1 MNHKPIVSR
10 FRYPRLVPAKTPK
23 ADVIS
28 KDLVRRGFR
37 CVSPTVIYSFMQVAG
52 LTNDH
57 LIGCFRF
64 QECIAAAEGKEENG
78 IKDRTEETN
87 PDNVMESELS
97 IAIEE
102 MNFSSE

>member
-1 MNHKPIVSR
+1 
-10 FRYPRLVPAKTPK
+10 
-23 ADVIS
+23 
-28 KDLVRRGFR
+28 
-37 CVSPTVIYSFMQVAG
+37 MQVAG

-78 IKDRTEETN
+78 IKDKTEETN

-102 MNFSSE
+102 MNFSSEWWKPNDLRWWQVELQAQSSPCWHIHSHSYTG